1 MANIKSAKKRIEIA
15 KANTLRNKSNKSRMK
30 TAIKKFEATLA
41 SGDIENA
48 RKAYVQAVSIIDKT
62 ASKGIIHKNNA
73 ARHKAAL
80 AFKLNA
86 ANKE

>member
-15 KANTLRNKSNKSRMK
+15 KANTLRNKTNKSRMK
-30 TAIKKFEATLA
+30 TAIKKFEMTLA
-41 SGDIENA
+41 NGDTENA
-48 RKAYVQAVSIIDKT
+48 RRAYTEAISIIDKT
-62 ASKGIIHKNNA
+62 ASKGIIHKNKA

-86 ANKE
+86 VSK